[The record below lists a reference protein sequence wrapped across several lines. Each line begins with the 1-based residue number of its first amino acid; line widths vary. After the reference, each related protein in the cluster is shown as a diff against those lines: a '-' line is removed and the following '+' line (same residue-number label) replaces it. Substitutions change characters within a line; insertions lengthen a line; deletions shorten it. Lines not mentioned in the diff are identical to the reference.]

1 MLGRT
6 GNRWA
11 DLGEVSRFVEKRRSN
26 LTQNKVTRKTSD
38 LSQDFKIL
46 QDFQEFHICE

>member
-1 MLGRT
+1 MEEPET
-6 GNRWA
+6 GGLIWVN
-11 DLGEVSRFVEKRRSN
+11 VSRFLEKRRSN